1 MEGTITIAMSYTDK
15 DGLKKSTDIKIP
27 FSSKKVFLRN
37 LVNVRLDGYTLTVD
51 DCMRA
56 IIAVYGQFITNEE
69 EVYRKYF
76 LEFSRESEIEN
87 FF

>member
-1 MEGTITIAMSYTDK
+1 MEDTITLAMSYTGK
-15 DGLKKSTDIKIP
+15 DGLQESRDIKIP
-27 FSSKKVFLRN
+27 FSSKKEFLRN
-37 LVNVRLDGYTLTVD
+37 LINVRLDGYTLTVD